1 MNISLSAPN
10 MQDQLS
16 LAHDPLSSADLVR
29 FLIRDCHR
37 TANDI
42 VKEERVHTNE
52 KIDMA
57 FNALTDYIKIVN
69 SSLEK
74 LQSTHDQRLVYL
86 EQKTQEFHAVEESLA
101 EINMKV
107 GTFNLYHE
115 QLLLLPQSPKV

>member
-52 KIDMA
+52 S
-57 FNALTDYIKIVN
+57 IV
-69 SSLEK
+69 
-74 LQSTHDQRLVYL
+74 H
-86 EQKTQEFHAVEESLA
+86 
-101 EINMKV
+101 
-107 GTFNLYHE
+107 
-115 QLLLLPQSPKV
+115 